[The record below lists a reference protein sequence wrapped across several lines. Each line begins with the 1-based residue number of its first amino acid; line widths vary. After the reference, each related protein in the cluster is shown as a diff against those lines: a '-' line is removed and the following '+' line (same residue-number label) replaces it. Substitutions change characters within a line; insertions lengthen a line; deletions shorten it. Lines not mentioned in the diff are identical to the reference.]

1 MSNNLTDLNEYL
13 FDQLDRLSVNGMT
26 PEQQDAEI
34 KRSEAMVRVSD
45 QITKV
50 AALRIQAAKT
60 YAEHGGAV
68 LDMLPQIGGEK
79 K

>member
-1 MSNNLTDLNEYL
+1 MSGKLGDLEEYL
-13 FDQLDRLSVNGMT
+13 FDQIDRLSVSGMT

-50 AALRIQAAKT
+50 AALRIQAART
-60 YAEHGGAV
+60 YAEHGDMV
-68 LDMLPQIGGEK
+68 LPMLPQIGKTGA
-79 K
+79 